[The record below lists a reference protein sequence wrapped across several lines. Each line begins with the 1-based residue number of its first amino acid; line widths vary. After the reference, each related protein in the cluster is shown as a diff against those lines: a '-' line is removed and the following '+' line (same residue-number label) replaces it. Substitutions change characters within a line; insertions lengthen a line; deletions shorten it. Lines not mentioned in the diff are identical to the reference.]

1 LNVAIKI
8 LAVLFALIAV
18 RRVVARYRRR
28 GGLTLEFVLWLLVFS
43 GIGVVVFIPHKTD
56 EVARWLGVSSGFNA
70 LTFMAIT
77 ALLYAVYRLVSRI
90 HVVERDVTRLV
101 RALALATAARAANGD
116 APADESPPATTLP
129 PGKPPAS

>member
-1 LNVAIKI
+1 VAIKI

-56 EVARWLGVSSGFNA
+56 QVAQWLGVSSGFNA
-70 LTFMAIT
+70 LTFIAIT

-90 HVVERDVTRLV
+90 HVVERDVTKLV
-101 RALALATAARAANGD
+101 RALALVTATR
-116 APADESPPATTLP
+116 PAEGQPPPPLP
-129 PGKPPAS
+129 APPASPKTPV

>member
-1 LNVAIKI
+1 MAIKI

-56 EVARWLGVSSGFNA
+56 QVAQWLGVSSGFNA
-70 LTFMAIT
+70 LTFIAIT
-77 ALLYAVYRLVSRI
+77 ALLYAVYRLVTRI
-90 HVVERDVTRLV
+90 HVVERDLTKLV
-101 RALALATAARAANGD
+101 RALALVTATRAPGEPAAAPPPQLP
-116 APADESPPATTLP
+116 PADR
-129 PGKPPAS
+129 PG